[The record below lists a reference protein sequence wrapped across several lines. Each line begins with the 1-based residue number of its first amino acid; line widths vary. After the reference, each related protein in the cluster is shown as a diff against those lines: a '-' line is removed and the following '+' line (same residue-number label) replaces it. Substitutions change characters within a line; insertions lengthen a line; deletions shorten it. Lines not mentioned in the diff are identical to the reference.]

1 MSELFI
7 QRPITTTLIMAGIVL
22 FGFIGYRSL
31 PVSDL
36 PNVDYPTIQVTAE
49 LPGGSPETMAS
60 SVATPL
66 ERQFSTIAGLN
77 TVSSTSTLGNTQVT
91 LQFDLS
97 RNIDAAAQ
105 DVQTAISAAA
115 RQLPTGMPSQPTLKK
130 VNPADQPIV
139 YLMVS
144 SPTLP
149 LSKVNEYADTSL
161 AQRLST
167 IGGVAQVLV
176 TGEQKYAVR
185 AQLDPSALASRG
197 IGIDDVATALQRG
210 NTNLPVGTL
219 YGIHQ
224 NLTVQANGQLMN
236 AEAYRQLIVAYRN
249 GAPVLL
255 RDLGDIVDSV
265 ENNRLA
271 SRYNGQQ
278 VVTLTVQR
286 QPGTNTVAVV
296 DAIKNLLPAFRQQL
310 PASIKL
316 DVLYDRSE
324 SIRESVNDVQFSLLL
339 AIGLVVLVIFLFL
352 RNVRAT
358 IIPTLALPTSIVF
371 TFAVMYLLDFS
382 LDNLSLMAL
391 TLSVGF
397 VVDDAVVM
405 LENIVRRMEEGEG
418 AMEAALKGSRE
429 IGFTIISM
437 TVSLVAVFIPV
448 LFLSGILGRLFR
460 EFAITISVAILV
472 SGFVS
477 LSLTPMLCSRLLK
490 TLRHRSHLHDDDGA
504 AERGISPTVRE
515 GSIPHEYADETS
527 ALPAGRGK
535 WWQKSERAY
544 DWLLGGYSWT
554 LQLVLEHR
562 ALTMLIC
569 GVLFAITILFFYII
583 PKGFIPNDD
592 TSRIVGYTEAAEG
605 ISFEQMSRH
614 QQQIVDVIR
623 GNPNVVGVL
632 STVGKSDVSAASNT
646 GNILILLKPL
656 AQRKQ
661 DVETIITDLRP
672 KLANVPGVRI
682 YLQNP
687 PLVQVGGQVTK
698 SPYQLTLQGPDRNEL
713 YASADAL
720 LKKIAALPQLLDV
733 TSDIQIKNP
742 QLNVDIDRD
751 KASALGISAQ
761 QIEDA
766 LNDAYGTRQI
776 STIYATSNEY
786 EVILEV
792 KPEYQEDPSALG
804 RLYIHSTASA
814 SSSSQGAQVQSVLAQ
829 PPSAVVS
836 SAQSPAGQT
845 LPGQNPTTQAQ
856 ATQGRLIPLS
866 TVATLSRSVGPLLVN
881 HLGQLSSATISFNL
895 RPGVSL
901 SAATDQVQTLA
912 KQTLPSTITMSFQGT
927 AQIFQASLQNLTLLL
942 LVAVLVIYLVL
953 GILYESFIHPFTI
966 LSGLPSAGLG
976 ALLTLLVF
984 GRELDV
990 YAFVGLI
997 MLIGIVE
1004 KNAIMMIDFALTAQR
1019 EEGKPAEEAIF
1030 QACLIRFRPIMMTTM
1045 AALMGTLPIALGWG
1059 AGAESRRG
1067 LGLAVVGGLC
1077 VSQVVT
1083 LYLTPVVYLY
1093 FERMQEWMRR
1103 GKAREGEPVG
1113 AEI

>member
-7 QRPITTTLIMAGIVL
+7 HRPITTTLIMAGIVL
-22 FGFIGYRSL
+22 FGFIGYRAL

-36 PNVDYPTIQVTAE
+36 PNVDYPTIQVTAN

-77 TVSSTSTLGNTQVT
+77 TVSSTSTLGNTSIT

-105 DVQTAISAAA
+105 DVQTAISAAS
-115 RQLPTGMPSQPTLKK
+115 RQLPTGMPNQPTLKK

-149 LSKVNEYADTSL
+149 LSRVNEYADTSL

-167 IGGVAQVLV
+167 ISGVAQVLV

-185 AQLDPSALASRG
+185 VQLDPSALASRG

-219 YGIHQ
+219 YGVHQ
-224 NLTVQANGQLMN
+224 NLTVQANGQLTN
-236 AEAYRQLIVAYRN
+236 AEEYRQLIIAYRN
-249 GAPVLL
+249 GAPVAL
-255 RDLGDIVDSV
+255 RELGDIVDSV

-296 DAIKNLLPAFRQQL
+296 DAIRSLLPTFRQQL

-316 DVLYDRSE
+316 DVLYDRSQ

-339 AIGLVVLVIFLFL
+339 AIALVVLVIFLFL

-371 TFAVMYLLDFS
+371 TFAIMYLLGFS

-418 AMEAALKGSRE
+418 AMAAALKGSRE
-429 IGFTIISM
+429 IGFTIVSM
-437 TVSLVAVFIPV
+437 TISLVAVFIPV

-490 TLRHRSHLHDDDGA
+490 AFKHQSHLAPDESNTERNDGSQSTL
-504 AERGISPTVRE
+504 E
-515 GSIPHEYADETS
+515 H
-527 ALPAGRGK
+527 GRLY
-535 WWQKSERAY
+535 QASERAY
-544 DWLLGGYSWT
+544 DRLLGGYRWT

-562 ALTMLIC
+562 ALTILIC
-569 GVLFAITILFFYII
+569 GVLFLITIALFYVI

-592 TSRIVGYTEAAEG
+592 IGQIVGYTEAAEG
-605 ISFEQMSRH
+605 ISFAEMSRH
-614 QQQIVDVIR
+614 QEQIVDLIR
-623 GNPNVVGVL
+623 KDPNVVGVL
-632 STVGKSDVSAASNT
+632 STVGVSDVSAASNT
-646 GNILILLKPL
+646 GNILVLLKPL
-656 AQRKQ
+656 SERKK
-661 DVETIITDLRP
+661 DVDTIIEDLRP
-672 KLANVPGVRI
+672 RLASVPGMRI

-713 YASADAL
+713 YANANL
-720 LKKIAALPQLLDV
+720 LLGKIAELPQLLDV

-751 KASALGISAQ
+751 KASALGVTAA

-766 LNDAYGTRQI
+766 LNDAYGTKQI

-786 EVILEV
+786 QVIMEV
-792 KPEYQEDPSALG
+792 KPEYQQDPSALG
-804 RLYIHSTASA
+804 RLYIHSTAGA
-814 SSSSQGAQVQSVLAQ
+814 ALLSQSPQVQSAMVQ
-829 PPSAVVS
+829 PTPQVVS
-836 SAQSPAGQT
+836 SAQPPAGQSA
-845 LPGQNPTTQAQ
+845 PTQAQ
-856 ATQGRLIPLS
+856 QSRLVPLS
-866 TVATLSRSVGPLLVN
+866 TVATLKKSVGPLLVN
-881 HLGQLSSATISFNL
+881 HLSQLPSATISFNL
-895 RPGVSL
+895 KPGVSL
-901 SAATDQVQTLA
+901 SAATDEVQRLA
-912 KQTLPSTITMSFQGT
+912 KQTLHPTITTSFQGT
-927 AQIFQASLQNLTLLL
+927 AQIFQSSLQNLTLLM

-976 ALLTLLVF
+976 ALLTLLLF

-1045 AALMGTLPIALGWG
+1045 AALMGTLPIAVGWG

-1077 VSQVVT
+1077 VSQIVT

-1093 FERMQEWMRR
+1093 FERMQEWFRR
-1103 GKAREGEPVG
+1103 GRQRGQEPAV
-1113 AEI
+1113 A

>member
-1 MSELFI
+1 
-7 QRPITTTLIMAGIVL
+7 MAGIVL
-22 FGFIGYRSL
+22 FGLIGYRAL

-36 PNVDYPTIQVTAE
+36 PNVDYPTIQVTAQ
-49 LPGGSPETMAS
+49 LPGASPETMAS

-105 DVQTAISAAA
+105 DVQTAIAAA
-115 RQLPTGMPSQPTLKK
+115 VRQLPPGMPNPPTLKK
-130 VNPADQPIV
+130 VNPADQPII
-139 YLMVS
+139 YLRVS

-149 LSKVNEYADTSL
+149 LSQINEFADTSI

-167 IGGVAQVLV
+167 ISGVAQVLV

-185 AQLDPSALASRG
+185 AQLDPSGLAIRG
-197 IGIDDVATALQRG
+197 IGIDDVANALQRG
-210 NTNLPVGTL
+210 NSNLPVGTL
-219 YGIHQ
+219 YGLHQ
-224 NLTVQANGQLMN
+224 NLTVQANGQLTN

-255 RDLGDIVDSV
+255 RDLGDVVDSV

-278 VVTLTVQR
+278 VVTLTIQR

-296 DAIKNLLPAFRQQL
+296 DAIQNLLPTFRQQL
-310 PASIKL
+310 PASVNL
-316 DVLYDRSE
+316 DVLYDRSA

-358 IIPTLALPTSIVF
+358 IIPALALPTSIVF
-371 TFAVMYLLDFS
+371 TFAVMYLLGFS

-405 LENIVRRMEEGEG
+405 LENIVRRMELGEG

-429 IGFTIISM
+429 IGFTIVSM

-448 LFLSGILGRLFR
+448 LFLGGILGRLFR
-460 EFAITISVAILV
+460 EFAVTISVAILI

-490 TLRHRSHLHDDDGA
+490 AVGFHRERHDSG
-504 AERGISPTVRE
+504 SE
-515 GSIPHEYADETS
+515 GSVSHVDADDKSVEKGS
-527 ALPAGRGK
+527 
-535 WWQKSERAY
+535 WWHATERAY
-544 DWLLGGYSWT
+544 EWMVDGYRWT

-562 ALTMLIC
+562 ALTVLIST
-569 GVLFAITILFFYII
+569 VLFAVTIVLFYVI

-592 TSRIVGYTEAAEG
+592 TSQIVGYTEAAQG
-605 ISFEQMSRH
+605 ISFAEMSKH
-614 QQQIVDVIR
+614 QEQIVDLIR
-623 GNPNVVGVL
+623 TNPNVLGVL
-632 STVGKSDVSAASNT
+632 STVGQSDVSAASNS
-646 GNILILLKPL
+646 GNVLILLKPL
-656 AQRKQ
+656 AQRREGV
-661 DVETIITDLRP
+661 DAIIEELRP
-672 KLANVPGVRI
+672 KLSAVPGMRI
-682 YLQNP
+682 FLQNP

-698 SPYQLTLQGPDRNEL
+698 SPYQLTLQGPDRKEL
-713 YASADAL
+713 YSNAEAL
-720 LKKIAALPQLLDV
+720 EQKIAALPGLLDV
-733 TSDIQIKNP
+733 TSDIQTNNP
-742 QLNVDIDRD
+742 QLNVEIDRD
-751 KASALGISAQ
+751 KAATLGITAQ
-761 QIEDA
+761 QIENA
-766 LNDAYGTRQI
+766 LNNAYGTQQI
-776 STIYATSNEY
+776 STIYASTNEY
-786 EVILEV
+786 QVILEV
-792 KPEYQEDPSALG
+792 KPEYQQDPSALG

-814 SSSSQGAQVQSVLAQ
+814 SSASPSSASQAALAQ
-829 PPSAVVS
+829 S
-836 SAQSPAGQT
+836 SPQTYSLQTPAGQAPASQT
-845 LPGQNPTTQAQ
+845 SD
-856 ATQGRLIPLS
+856 RLIPLS
-866 TVATLSRSVGPLLVN
+866 TVAKLTKTVGPLLVN
-881 HLGQLSSATISFNL
+881 HLGQLPSATISFNL

-901 SAATDQVQTLA
+901 SGATNKVQALA
-912 KQTLPSTITMSFQGT
+912 KQTLPATITISFQGT
-927 AQIFQASLQNLTLLL
+927 AQIFQSSLQNLTLLL
-942 LVAVLVIYLVL
+942 LVAVMVIYLVL
-953 GILYESFIHPFTI
+953 GILYESFVHPLTI

-976 ALLTLLVF
+976 ALLTLLF

-1019 EEGKPAEEAIF
+1019 EEGREAEEAIY

-1067 LGLAVVGGLC
+1067 LGLAVVGGLA
-1077 VSQVVT
+1077 VSQVLT
-1083 LYLTPVVYLY
+1083 LYLTPVVYIY
-1093 FERMQEWMRR
+1093 FEHFHDWLRR
-1103 GKAREGEPVG
+1103 EKKSKEQGGDTVV
-1113 AEI
+1113 AET

>member
-7 QRPITTTLIMAGIVL
+7 QRPITTTLIMLGIVL
-22 FGFIGYRSL
+22 FGFIGYRAL

-49 LPGGSPETMAS
+49 LPGASPETMAS

-66 ERQFSTIAGLN
+66 ERQFSTIAGLSN
-77 TVSSTSTLGNTQVT
+77 VSSTSTLGNTSVT

-105 DVQTAISAAA
+105 DVQTAIAQAS
-115 RQLPTGMPSQPTLKK
+115 RQLPPGMPNQPTLKK

-149 LSKVNEYADTSL
+149 LSKVNEYADTTL

-167 IGGVAQVLV
+167 ISGVAQVLV

-185 AQLDPSALASRG
+185 VQVDPSALASKG

-224 NLTVQANGQLMN
+224 NLTVQANGQLTN
-236 AEAYRQLIVAYRN
+236 AEEYRQLIVAYRN
-249 GAPVLL
+249 GAPVSL
-255 RDLGDIVDSV
+255 RNLGDVIDSV
-265 ENNRLA
+265 ENSRLA
-271 SRYNGQQ
+271 TRYNGQQ
-278 VVTLTVQR
+278 VVTLTIQR

-296 DAIKNLLPAFRQQL
+296 DAIRGLLPAFRQQL

-352 RNVRAT
+352 RNARAT
-358 IIPTLALPTSIVF
+358 FIPTLALPTSIVF
-371 TFAVMYLLDFS
+371 TFAIMYLLGFS

-405 LENIVRRMEEGEG
+405 LENIVRRMEEGED

-429 IGFTIISM
+429 IGFTIVSM

-490 TLRHRSHLHDDDGA
+490 TFKHRSHLDDSEA
-504 AERGISPTVRE
+504 
-515 GSIPHEYADETS
+515 GSDKHAQTP
-527 ALPAGRGK
+527 ALEHGK
-535 WWQKSERAY
+535 LYQATERAY
-544 DWLLGGYSWT
+544 DWLLDGYRWT
-554 LQLVLEHR
+554 LQIAIEHR
-562 ALTMLIC
+562 ALTLLIC
-569 GVLFAITILFFYII
+569 GVLLLITIGLFYVI

-592 TSRIVGYTEAAEG
+592 TAQIVGYTEAAEG
-605 ISFEQMSRH
+605 ISFEEMSRH
-614 QQQIVDVIR
+614 QEQIVDLIR
-623 GNPNVVGVL
+623 KDPNVVGVL
-632 STVGKSDVSAASNT
+632 STVGESDISAASNT
-646 GNILILLKPL
+646 GNILVLLKPVHE
-656 AQRKQ
+656 RKK
-661 DVETIITDLRP
+661 DVEAVIDDLRP
-672 KLANVPGVRI
+672 RLATIPGVRI

-698 SPYQLTLQGPDRNEL
+698 SPYQLTLQGPDRDEL
-713 YASADAL
+713 YTRADELMRKMTAM
-720 LKKIAALPQLLDV
+720 PELLDV
-733 TSDIQIKNP
+733 TSDIQTKNP

-751 KASALGISAQ
+751 KAAAVGVTAQ

-766 LNDAYGTRQI
+766 LNNAYGTRQI

-786 EVILEV
+786 QVILEV
-792 KPEYQEDPSALG
+792 KPEYQRDPSALG
-804 RLYIHSTASA
+804 HLYIHSTAPPSTA
-814 SSSSQGAQVQSVLAQ
+814 SQVAQVQSALAQ
-829 PPSAVVS
+829 PLPMIVNS
-836 SAQSPAGQT
+836 SQAPVGLTAPGQT
-845 LPGQNPTTQAQ
+845 TT
-856 ATQGRLIPLS
+856 GRLVPLS
-866 TVATLSRSVGPLLVN
+866 TVATFSRGIGPLLVN
-881 HLGQLSSATISFNL
+881 HLSQLPSATISFNL
-895 RPGVSL
+895 HKGVSL
-901 SAATDQVQTLA
+901 SAATDQVQSLA
-912 KQTLPSTITMSFQGT
+912 KKTLPGTITMSFQGT
-927 AQIFQASLQNLTLLL
+927 AQIFQSSLQNLTLLM

-1004 KNAIMMIDFALTAQR
+1004 KNAIMMIDFALSSQR
-1019 EEGKPAEEAIF
+1019 EEGKPAQEAIF

-1059 AGAESRRG
+1059 AGAASRRG

-1093 FERMQEWMRR
+1093 FENAQEWFARR
-1103 GKAREGEPVG
+1103 RRERNPAV
-1113 AEI
+1113 A

>member
-22 FGFIGYRSL
+22 FGFIGYRAL

-49 LPGGSPETMAS
+49 LPGASPETMAS

-105 DVQTAISAAA
+105 DVQTAIAQSS
-115 RQLPTGMPSQPTLKK
+115 RQLPTGMPNQPTLKK

-149 LSKVNEYADTSL
+149 LSKVNEYADTTL

-167 IGGVAQVLV
+167 ISGVAQVLV

-185 AQLDPSALASRG
+185 VQVDPSALATRG

-224 NLTVQANGQLMN
+224 NLTVQANGQLTN
-236 AEAYRQLIVAYRN
+236 AEEYRQLIVAYRN
-249 GAPVLL
+249 GAPVAL
-255 RDLGDIVDSV
+255 RDLGDVVDSV

-278 VVTLTVQR
+278 VVTLTIQR

-296 DAIKNLLPAFRQQL
+296 DAIRNLLPSFRQQL

-358 IIPTLALPTSIVF
+358 FIPTLALPTSIVF
-371 TFAVMYLLDFS
+371 TFAIMYLLGFS

-429 IGFTIISM
+429 IGFTIVSM

-472 SGFVS
+472 SCFVS

-490 TLRHRSHLHDDDGA
+490 AFKHRSHLSEPPAVAG
-504 AERGISPTVRE
+504 
-515 GSIPHEYADETS
+515 GSVGTGRDAGESQAGMP
-527 ALPAGRGK
+527 ALPQHGRFYEVT
-535 WWQKSERAY
+535 ERAY
-544 DWLLGGYSWT
+544 DWLLGGYRKT
-554 LQLVLEHR
+554 LQMALENR
-562 ALTMLIC
+562 ALTLAIC
-569 GVLFAITILFFYII
+569 GVLFLVTIALFYII

-592 TSRIVGYTEAAEG
+592 IGQIVGYTEAAEG
-605 ISFEQMSRH
+605 ISFAEMSRH
-614 QQQIVDVIR
+614 QEQIVDLIR
-623 GNPNVVGVL
+623 KDPNVVGVL
-632 STVGKSDVSAASNT
+632 STVGESDISAASNT
-646 GNILILLKPL
+646 GNILILLKP
-656 AQRKQ
+656 ANQRKK
-661 DVETIITDLRP
+661 DVDAIIDDLRP
-672 KLANVPGVRI
+672 KLSQVPGMRI

-687 PLVQVGGQVTK
+687 PLVQVGGQITK
-698 SPYQLTLQGPDRNEL
+698 SPYQLTLQGPDQKEL
-713 YASADAL
+713 YANANL
-720 LKKIAALPQLLDV
+720 LLQKMAALPQLLDV
-733 TSDIQIKNP
+733 TSDIQIRNP

-751 KASALGISAQ
+751 KAAAVGVTAQ

-786 EVILEV
+786 QVILEV
-792 KPEYQEDPSALG
+792 KPEYQQDPSALG
-804 RLYIHSTASA
+804 QLYIHSTATAATA
-814 SSSSQGAQVQSVLAQ
+814 SQVSQVQSAVAQ
-829 PPSAVVS
+829 PSPTIVT
-836 SAQSPAGQT
+836 SAQAPAGLT
-845 LPGQNPTTQAQ
+845 TPGQTT
-856 ATQGRLIPLS
+856 TGRLVPLS
-866 TVATLSRSVGPLLVN
+866 TVATFSRGVGPLLVN
-881 HLGQLSSATISFNL
+881 HLSQLPSATISFNL
-895 RPGVSL
+895 REGVSL
-901 SAATDQVQTLA
+901 SAATDEVQALA
-912 KQTLPSTITMSFQGT
+912 KKTLPGTITTSFQGT
-927 AQIFQASLQNLTLLL
+927 AQIFQSSLQNLTLLM

-1004 KNAIMMIDFALTAQR
+1004 KNAIMMIDFALTSQR

-1059 AGAESRRG
+1059 AGAASRRG
-1067 LGLAVVGGLC
+1067 LGLAVVGGLM

-1083 LYLTPVVYLY
+1083 LYLTPVVYVY
-1093 FERMQEWMRR
+1093 FERMQEWASRR
-1103 GKAREGEPVG
+1103 RRSREPAV
-1113 AEI
+1113 A